1 MNYDVKCQLLIIG
14 DSTVGKTSIL
24 SCFANGTFNSNYLAT
39 VGLENFTKDEIIDD
53 KTIRIK
59 IWDTAG
65 QERYKSLTKGFF
77 RNAEGVMLVY
87 DVTNSET
94 YENLKFWLQSI
105 KNNISSDMGDLPIII
120 IGNKIDLEER
130 EVQFKEAEK
139 FWKEQGY
146 QYFETSAK
154 TGENVDKIFE
164 ESAKEINK
172 KINEG
177 YYDLE
182 SDICGIKR
190 GLNAGPSSAVYINGR
205 NNSNNGKKC
214 CF

>member
-1 MNYDVKCQLLIIG
+1 MNYDQKCQLLIIG

-24 SCFANGTFNSNYLAT
+24 SRFANGIFNSNYLAT
-39 VGLENFTKDEIIDD
+39 VGLDSFTKDEIIDD
-53 KTIRIK
+53 KTVRIK

-105 KNNISSDMGDLPIII
+105 KNNTSPDMGEIPIIL
-120 IGNKIDLEER
+120 IGNKIDCEDREVKLEE
-130 EVQFKEAEK
+130 AEN

-146 QYFETSAK
+146 PYFETSAK
-154 TGENVDKIFE
+154 TGENIDNTIKYLVKKVINIKEGKKDDENENIKIDK
-164 ESAKEINK
+164 KDINK
-172 KINEG
+172 NNE
-177 YYDLE
+177 E
-182 SDICGIKR
+182 
-190 GLNAGPSSAVYINGR
+190 A
-205 NNSNNGKKC
+205 KKC
-214 CF
+214 GC

>member
-1 MNYDVKCQLLIIG
+1 MNYDQKCQLLIIG

-24 SCFANGTFNSNYLAT
+24 SRFTNGIFNSNYLAT
-39 VGLENFTKDEIIDD
+39 VGLDSFTKDEIIDD
-53 KTIRIK
+53 KTVRIK

-105 KNNISSDMGDLPIII
+105 KNNTSPDMGEIPIIL
-120 IGNKIDLEER
+120 IGNKIDCEDR
-130 EVQFKEAEK
+130 EVKHEEAEN

-146 QYFETSAK
+146 PYFETSAK
-154 TGENVDKIFE
+154 TGENIDNTIKYLVKKVINIKEGKKDDENENIKIE
-164 ESAKEINK
+164 KKDINK
-172 KINEG
+172 NNE
-177 YYDLE
+177 E
-182 SDICGIKR
+182 
-190 GLNAGPSSAVYINGR
+190 A
-205 NNSNNGKKC
+205 KKC
-214 CF
+214 GC

>member
-53 KTIRIK
+53 KPIRIK

-154 TGENVDKIFE
+154 TGENIDNTIKTLVKMVVNVKEGKKKEENLENNNNIVLDK
-164 ESAKEINK
+164 
-172 KINEG
+172 
-177 YYDLE
+177 
-182 SDICGIKR
+182 
-190 GLNAGPSSAVYINGR
+190 
-205 NNSNNGKKC
+205 NNSKNSGEDKKC
-214 CF
+214 PC

>member
-1 MNYDVKCQLLIIG
+1 MNYDQKCQLLIIG

-24 SCFANGTFNSNYLAT
+24 SRFANGIFNSNYLAT
-39 VGLENFTKDEIIDD
+39 VGLDSFTKDEIIDD
-53 KTIRIK
+53 KTVRIK

-105 KNNISSDMGDLPIII
+105 KNNTSPDMGEIPIIL
-120 IGNKIDLEER
+120 IGNKIDCEDR
-130 EVQFKEAEK
+130 EVKVEEAEN

-146 QYFETSAK
+146 PYFETSAK
-154 TGENVDKIFE
+154 TGENIDNTIKYLVKKVINI
-164 ESAKEINK
+164 KE
-172 KINEG
+172 
-177 YYDLE
+177 
-182 SDICGIKR
+182 
-190 GLNAGPSSAVYINGR
+190 
-205 NNSNNGKKC
+205 GKKDDENENIKIDKKDIYKNNEEAKKC
-214 CF
+214 GC

>member
-1 MNYDVKCQLLIIG
+1 MNYDQKCQLLIIG

-24 SCFANGTFNSNYLAT
+24 SRFANGIFNSNYLAT
-39 VGLENFTKDEIIDD
+39 VGLDSFTKDEIIDD
-53 KTIRIK
+53 KTVRIK

-105 KNNISSDMGDLPIII
+105 KNNTSPDMGEIPIIL
-120 IGNKIDLEER
+120 IGNKIDCEDR
-130 EVQFKEAEK
+130 EVKVEEAEN

-146 QYFETSAK
+146 PYFETSAK
-154 TGENVDKIFE
+154 TGENIDNTIKYLVKKVIKFKEGKKDDENENIKIDK
-164 ESAKEINK
+164 KDINK
-172 KINEG
+172 NNE
-177 YYDLE
+177 E
-182 SDICGIKR
+182 
-190 GLNAGPSSAVYINGR
+190 A
-205 NNSNNGKKC
+205 KKC
-214 CF
+214 GC

>member
-1 MNYDVKCQLLIIG
+1 MNYDQKCQLLIIG

-24 SCFANGTFNSNYLAT
+24 SRFANGTFNSNYLAT
-39 VGLENFTKDEIIDD
+39 VGLDNFTKDEIIDN

-105 KNNISSDMGDLPIII
+105 KNNMSSDMGEIPIII
-120 IGNKIDLEER
+120 IGNKIDCEDR
-130 EVQFKEAEK
+130 EVIKEEAEK

-154 TGENVDKIFE
+154 TGDNIDMTIKYLVKKVVDI
-164 ESAKEINK
+164 KE
-172 KINEG
+172 
-177 YYDLE
+177 
-182 SDICGIKR
+182 
-190 GLNAGPSSAVYINGR
+190 
-205 NNSNNGKKC
+205 GKKEEDKNQNIKIDKNDANNNKNDETKKC
-214 CF
+214 GC

>member
-1 MNYDVKCQLLIIG
+1 MNYDQKCQLLIIG

-24 SCFANGTFNSNYLAT
+24 SRFTNGIFNSNYLAT
-39 VGLENFTKDEIIDD
+39 VGLDSFTKDEIIDD
-53 KTIRIK
+53 KTVRIK

-105 KNNISSDMGDLPIII
+105 KNNTSPDMGEIPIIL
-120 IGNKIDLEER
+120 IGNKIDCEDREVKLEE
-130 EVQFKEAEK
+130 AEN

-146 QYFETSAK
+146 PYFETSAK
-154 TGENVDKIFE
+154 TGENIDNTIKYLVKKVINIKEGKKDDENENIKIE
-164 ESAKEINK
+164 KRDINK
-172 KINEG
+172 NNE
-177 YYDLE
+177 E
-182 SDICGIKR
+182 
-190 GLNAGPSSAVYINGR
+190 A
-205 NNSNNGKKC
+205 KKC
-214 CF
+214 GC